1 MSLIRSLT
9 LLILLSLITAC
20 ADRISPRMQQLEE
33 LAITSPAEAL
43 DSITA
48 IDPATLGEA
57 DRHFLDFLRVKT
69 ADKAYMTHSSDSL
82 ILSVVDYESRHRR
95 NGRYPE
101 ALYYAGRVYYD
112 LDDYPD
118 ALDFFQQALELLPE
132 DTDSQELRL
141 RTLSQTGRLLA
152 TLRLYDKAI
161 PYIKEAIEIE
171 KKLNNKDFLLYDTH
185 LLGSIHLRAK
195 EYSLAEYQF
204 RQAMALSPDS
214 ISTDYAENLMSL
226 ASVKYEKGQIDSA
239 LLLIRGI
246 TDRVSSLTMDWAL
259 AQSAE
264 IYLKAGITD
273 TAYIYAQNILSNV
286 DYDHKEIAFQVLL
299 APEMRHLISPDS
311 LDLYINQYRS
321 MLEEYYDDNRNQL
334 AINQQAFYNYSL
346 HERDKLKAEHSEN
359 ILKWVLVAVL
369 LIILALTVFI
379 LYQRVRYQA
388 KVIQLHNAINNLRNQ
403 PQPDDTPTRPVS
415 ERRDTVEDLRLIF
428 REKLLALQSESTAP
442 VTIHPDILSSGPYL
456 RMQELISSQRGISD
470 TDSLWLELEE
480 TVVAASP
487 SFKNNLKLLSGG
499 KLTSNDLRTALL
511 IRCGITPS
519 QMAILLNRSKGA
531 IVSRRDAL
539 SMRIF
544 DKKLG
549 TKTTD
554 SIIRLL

>member
-1 MSLIRSLT
+1 MSVIRSLT

-118 ALDFFQQALELLPE
+118 ALDFFQQALEILPE
-132 DTDSQELRL
+132 DTDNQELRL

-161 PYIKEAIEIE
+161 PYIKEVIEIE
-171 KKLNNKDFLLYDTH
+171 KRIKDTLNTVYNLQ
-185 LLGSIHLRAK
+185 LLGGIYLRAEDYTHAEEYFK
-195 EYSLAEYQF
+195 EAIETGKNLPIQHNARSRVYLSAVEYG
-204 RQAMALSPDS
+204 RG
-214 ISTDYAENLMSL
+214 
-226 ASVKYEKGQIDSA
+226 KIDSA
-239 LLLIRGI
+239 LYLIRE
-246 TDRVSSLTMDWAL
+246 TPDLVSPVSRDL
-259 AQSAE
+259 AIANAAK
-264 IYLKAGITD
+264 IYLAAGVAD
-273 TAYIYAQNILSNV
+273 TAYMYA
-286 DYDHKEIAFQVLL
+286 KEILNNDEYDYNEVAFQVLL

-346 HERDKLKAEHSEN
+346 HERDKLKAEHSAN
-359 ILKWVLVAVL
+359 ILKWVLLAVL

-403 PQPDDTPTRPVS
+403 PQPDDTPSRPVS

-480 TVVAASP
+480 TVVATSP

-544 DKKLG
+544 DRKLG

>member
-1 MSLIRSLT
+1 M
-9 LLILLSLITAC
+9 
-20 ADRISPRMQQLEE
+20 E
-33 LAITSPAEAL
+33 
-43 DSITA
+43 
-48 IDPATLGEA
+48 
-57 DRHFLDFLRVKT
+57 
-69 ADKAYMTHSSDSL
+69 Y
-82 ILSVVDYESRHRR
+82 
-95 NGRYPE
+95 GR
-101 ALYYAGRVYYD
+101 G
-112 LDDYPD
+112 
-118 ALDFFQQALELLPE
+118 
-132 DTDSQELRL
+132 
-141 RTLSQTGRLLA
+141 
-152 TLRLYDKAI
+152 K
-161 PYIKEAIEIE
+161 
-171 KKLNNKDFLLYDTH
+171 
-185 LLGSIHLRAK
+185 
-195 EYSLAEYQF
+195 
-204 RQAMALSPDS
+204 
-214 ISTDYAENLMSL
+214 
-226 ASVKYEKGQIDSA
+226 IDSA
-239 LLLIRGI
+239 LYLIRETPGL
-246 TDRVSSLTMDWAL
+246 VSPVSRDL
-259 AQSAE
+259 AIANAAK
-264 IYLKAGITD
+264 IYLAAGVAD
-273 TAYIYAQNILSNV
+273 TAYMYA
-286 DYDHKEIAFQVLL
+286 KEILNNDEYDYNEVAFQVLL

-334 AINQQAFYNYSL
+334 AINQQAFYNYSI
-346 HERDKLKAEHSEN
+346 HERDKLKAEHSAN

-480 TVVAASP
+480 TVVATSP

-544 DKKLG
+544 DKNSELKPP
-549 TKTTD
+549 TA
-554 SIIRLL
+554 

>member
-1 MSLIRSLT
+1 MSVIRSLT

-20 ADRISPRMQQLEE
+20 ADRISPRLQQLEE
-33 LAITSPAEAL
+33 LVITSPAEAL

-118 ALDFFQQALELLPE
+118 ALDFFQQALEFLPE
-132 DTDSQELRL
+132 DTDNQELRL

-161 PYIKEAIEIE
+161 PYIKEVIEIE
-171 KKLNNKDFLLYDTH
+171 KKIKDTLNTVYNLQ
-185 LLGSIHLRAK
+185 LLGGIYLRAEDYTHAEEYFK
-195 EYSLAEYQF
+195 EAIETGKNLPIKHNARSRVY
-204 RQAMALSPDS
+204 LS
-214 ISTDYAENLMSL
+214 AVEHGRG
-226 ASVKYEKGQIDSA
+226 KIDSA
-239 LLLIRGI
+239 LYLIRE
-246 TDRVSSLTMDWAL
+246 TPDLVSPVSRDL
-259 AQSAE
+259 AIANAAE
-264 IYLKAGITD
+264 IYLAAGVAD
-273 TAYIYAQNILSNV
+273 TAYMYA
-286 DYDHKEIAFQVLL
+286 KEILNNDEYDYNEVAFQVLL

-346 HERDKLKAEHSEN
+346 HERDKLRAEHSAN
-359 ILKWVLVAVL
+359 ILKWALVAVL
-369 LIILALTVFI
+369 LIILALTVLI

-403 PQPDDTPTRPVS
+403 QQPDGTPSRPVS

-470 TDSLWLELEE
+470 TDPLWQELEE

-544 DKKLG
+544 DRKLG

>member
-1 MSLIRSLT
+1 MSVIRSLT

-20 ADRISPRMQQLEE
+20 ADHISPRMQQLEE

-48 IDPATLGEA
+48 IDPATLGED

-112 LDDYPD
+112 LDDYPN
-118 ALDFFQQALELLPE
+118 ALDFFQQALEILPE
-132 DTDSQELRL
+132 DTDNQELRL

-161 PYIKEAIEIE
+161 PYIKEVIEIE
-171 KKLNNKDFLLYDTH
+171 KRIKDTLNTVYNLQ
-185 LLGSIHLRAK
+185 LLGGIYLRAEDYTHAE
-195 EYSLAEYQF
+195 EYFKKAIETGKNLPIQHNARSRAYLSAVEYG
-204 RQAMALSPDS
+204 RG
-214 ISTDYAENLMSL
+214 
-226 ASVKYEKGQIDSA
+226 KIDSA
-239 LLLIRGI
+239 LYLIRE
-246 TDRVSSLTMDWAL
+246 TPDLVSPVSRDL
-259 AQSAE
+259 AIANAAE
-264 IYLKAGITD
+264 IYLAAGVAD
-273 TAYIYAQNILSNV
+273 TAYMYA
-286 DYDHKEIAFQVLL
+286 KEILNNDEYDYNEVAFQVLL

-311 LDLYINQYRS
+311 LDFYINQYRS

-346 HERDKLKAEHSEN
+346 HERDKLRAEHSAN
-359 ILKWVLVAVL
+359 ILKWALAAVL

-403 PQPDDTPTRPVS
+403 QQSDDTPTRPVS

-470 TDSLWLELEE
+470 TDPLWQELEE
-480 TVVAASP
+480 SVVGASP

-511 IRCGITPS
+511 IRCGFTPS

>member
-1 MSLIRSLT
+1 MSVIRSLT

-20 ADRISPRMQQLEE
+20 ADRITPRLQQLEE

-132 DTDSQELRL
+132 DTDNQELRL

-161 PYIKEAIEIE
+161 PYIKEVIEIE
-171 KKLNNKDFLLYDTH
+171 KKIKDTLNTVYNLQ
-185 LLGSIHLRAK
+185 LLGGIYLRAEDYTHAEEYFK
-195 EYSLAEYQF
+195 EAIETGKNLPIKHNARSRVDLSAVEYG
-204 RQAMALSPDS
+204 RG
-214 ISTDYAENLMSL
+214 
-226 ASVKYEKGQIDSA
+226 KIDSA
-239 LLLIRGI
+239 LYLIRD
-246 TDRVSSLTMDWAL
+246 TPDLVSPVSRDL
-259 AQSAE
+259 AIANAAE
-264 IYLKAGITD
+264 IYLAAGVAD
-273 TAYIYAQNILSNV
+273 TAYMYA
-286 DYDHKEIAFQVLL
+286 KEILNNDEYDYNEVAFQVLL

-346 HERDKLKAEHSEN
+346 HERDKLKAEHSAN

-403 PQPDDTPTRPVS
+403 PQPDDTPNRPVS

-470 TDSLWLELEE
+470 TDPLWQELEE
-480 TVVAASP
+480 TVVATSP

>member
-1 MSLIRSLT
+1 
-9 LLILLSLITAC
+9 
-20 ADRISPRMQQLEE
+20 
-33 LAITSPAEAL
+33 
-43 DSITA
+43 
-48 IDPATLGEA
+48 
-57 DRHFLDFLRVKT
+57 
-69 ADKAYMTHSSDSL
+69 
-82 ILSVVDYESRHRR
+82 
-95 NGRYPE
+95 
-101 ALYYAGRVYYD
+101 
-112 LDDYPD
+112 
-118 ALDFFQQALELLPE
+118 
-132 DTDSQELRL
+132 
-141 RTLSQTGRLLA
+141 
-152 TLRLYDKAI
+152 
-161 PYIKEAIEIE
+161 
-171 KKLNNKDFLLYDTH
+171 
-185 LLGSIHLRAK
+185 
-195 EYSLAEYQF
+195 
-204 RQAMALSPDS
+204 
-214 ISTDYAENLMSL
+214 
-226 ASVKYEKGQIDSA
+226 
-239 LLLIRGI
+239 
-246 TDRVSSLTMDWAL
+246 
-259 AQSAE
+259 
-264 IYLKAGITD
+264 
-273 TAYIYAQNILSNV
+273 
-286 DYDHKEIAFQVLL
+286 
-299 APEMRHLISPDS
+299 MRHLISPDS

-346 HERDKLKAEHSEN
+346 HERDKLKAEHSAN